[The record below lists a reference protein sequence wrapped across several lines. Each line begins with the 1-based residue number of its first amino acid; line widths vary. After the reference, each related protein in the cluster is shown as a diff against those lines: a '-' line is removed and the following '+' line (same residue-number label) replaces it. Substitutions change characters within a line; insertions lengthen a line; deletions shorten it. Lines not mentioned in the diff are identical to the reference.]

1 MRNKDYVEKQLETVH
16 AALSNV
22 LTDIDN
28 NRPYATREYLM
39 ERLEYIQKV
48 VMLAQDRVQL
58 EDESY

>member
-1 MRNKDYVEKQLETVH
+1 MKNKEYVEKQLETAD

-22 LTDIDN
+22 MTDVDN
-28 NRPYATREYLM
+28 NRPYVTKEYLM

>member
-1 MRNKDYVEKQLETVH
+1 MKNKQYVEKQLETAD

-22 LTDIDN
+22 MTDVDN
-28 NRPYATREYLM
+28 NRPYVTKEYLM